1 MPGEVHLHPH
11 SANVHRAAAVNP
23 IGTDAPGA
31 KSTIAPYRPDCTPTG
46 AVGHPKGLPA
56 HPRPAPVVARA
67 NAVASDLHARR
78 RRLRSRIAFAA
89 IVASVVAIASTAVPN
104 LLGANLNRNESAA
117 IASLKNISSA
127 QAQLQASGIAD
138 PEGNGQGRY
147 GFFAEMAGKRSLR
160 TAEGKD
166 VFCDPAVLSKSF
178 GNTERGL
185 VHRGGYVFLM
195 LLPAKGGGWVAE
207 HEVGNGREVD
217 PVLSET
223 LWLCYA
229 WPESYGWSGK
239 RAFMLN
245 QAGDILAAQ
254 NADGAWSGEQ
264 GPKPGMSGFVEPVPT
279 AHVSANCA
287 DCLGET
293 WNVV

>member
-1 MPGEVHLHPH
+1 MPKNMD
-11 SANVHRAAAVNP
+11 ANA
-23 IGTDAPGA
+23 
-31 KSTIAPYRPDCTPTG
+31 
-46 AVGHPKGLPA
+46 
-56 HPRPAPVVARA
+56 APVFARS
-67 NAVASDLHARR
+67 NAVMSDLHPKRRSVRR
-78 RRLRSRIAFAA
+78 RVAFAGVA
-89 IVASVVAIASTAVPN
+89 ASVVVIASIAVPN
-104 LLGANLNRNESAA
+104 LLSANLNRNEAFA
-117 IASLKNISSA
+117 IAALKNISSA
-127 QAQLQASGIAD
+127 QSQFQASGIAD

-147 GFFAEMAGKRSLR
+147 GFFAEMAGKRSVR
-160 TAEGKD
+160 TSEGKD
-166 VFCDPAVLSKSF
+166 ALCDPAVLSKSF

-217 PVLSET
+217 PVWSET

-239 RAFMLN
+239 RAFMIN

-254 NADGAWSGEQ
+254 NADGAWTGEQ
-264 GPKPGMSGFVEPVPT
+264 GPKPGMSGFVEPEPT
-279 AHVSANCA
+279 ARVSANA
-287 DCLGET
+287 EDCLGET

>member
-1 MPGEVHLHPH
+1 MPK
-11 SANVHRAAAVNP
+11 NM
-23 IGTDAPGA
+23 D
-31 KSTIAPYRPDCTPTG
+31 
-46 AVGHPKGLPA
+46 
-56 HPRPAPVVARA
+56 A
-67 NAVASDLHARR
+67 NAAPILVPSTEVVSEPHARR
-78 RRLRSRIAFAA
+78 RRLRRRIAFAA
-89 IVASVVAIASTAVPN
+89 VAATVAVIGIIAVPN
-104 LLGANLNRNESAA
+104 LLRSNLNRNEAFA
-117 IASLKNISSA
+117 IAALKNISSA

-185 VHRGGYVFLM
+185 VHRSGYVFLM

-245 QAGDILAAQ
+245 QAGDVLVSR

-279 AHVSANCA
+279 ARVSANA
-287 DCLGET
+287 EDCLGET